1 MLCISWVTG
10 LRPRRV
16 TLLLAAALEEAA
28 EELRRT
34 WLELEVLLEGV
45 VALLRVAA
53 EEELRVAE
61 VPLLVAL
68 WRVALPLV
76 ALERVCVLLF
86 WVALWRVALPLV
98 ALDRVWVL
106 LFCVAVLR
114 VAEPLLT
121 VPELRVALLEELFV
135 VVPRRTGF

>member
-1 MLCISWVTG
+1 M
-10 LRPRRV
+10 
-16 TLLLAAALEEAA
+16 LAAALEEAA

-34 WLELEVLLEGV
+34 WPELEVLLEGV

-53 EEELRVAE
+53 EELRVAAL
-61 VPLLVAL
+61 PLVAL
-68 WRVALPLV
+68 ERVWVLFCVALLRVALPLV
-76 ALERVCVLLF
+76 ALERV
-86 WVALWRVALPLV
+86 
-98 ALDRVWVL
+98 WVL
-106 LFCVAVLR
+106 LFCVALLR

>member
-1 MLCISWVTG
+1 MFCISWVTG

-45 VALLRVAA
+45 VALERVAA
-53 EEELRVAE
+53 EELRVA
-61 VPLLVAL
+61 
-68 WRVALPLV
+68 ALPLV
-76 ALERVCVLLF
+76 ALERVCVLF
-86 WVALWRVALPLV
+86 CVALLRVALPLV
-98 ALDRVWVL
+98 ALERVAELLFCVALERVWVL
-106 LFCVAVLR
+106 LFCVALLR

>member
-1 MLCISWVTG
+1 M
-10 LRPRRV
+10 
-16 TLLLAAALEEAA
+16 EA
-28 EELRRT
+28 
-34 WLELEVLLEGV
+34 LLEGV

-98 ALDRVWVL
+98 ALDRVCVL